1 MNIWRKHLSTKPIK
15 GSLNIIASFTFKK
28 FIFKIF
34 SRELKDKIK
43 ILSYQLDRIL
53 LNQDRIILNQE
64 DREMIKKYYED
75 DNIKLS
81 RLINIDLKRFNY

>member
-1 MNIWRKHLSTKPIK
+1 M
-15 GSLNIIASFTFKK
+15 
-28 FIFKIF
+28 
-34 SRELKDKIK
+34 
-43 ILSYQLDRIL
+43 

-81 RLINIDLKRFNY
+81 KLINIDLKDLIINLNFLNFFLKNWFYLNIYNFIKILKKSKCI